1 MIYGCNGSL
10 SMSLQKEN
18 IQITSAFIVLF
29 PLTADEELLNVCLR
43 LEMVIKDQ
51 RLSKLTV
58 YQV

>member
-1 MIYGCNGSL
+1 
-10 SMSLQKEN
+10 MSLQKEN